1 MDIYLSD
8 RKALMVVISG
18 SMYIGVIYGITVS
31 AELYE
36 TGGWLLTGLTIPI
49 LDIILMSILP
59 VFGKIHRTIENG
71 NCTGTDKAECEPIV
85 NDIGVEQILEDK
97 PSKLQKAAY
106 FIPDI
111 AVFLNNLAFYVLV
124 YSVPPRFEMFRQ
136 KSISTAALFSTL
148 LLVFSFLASIAL
160 AFTTNRNIRTEFVM
174 VIGNILF
181 YIGAIAY
188 FGSTT
193 EFLNF
198 PSFYEVGCF
207 LVGIGDAGVINLAI
221 LSKFS
226 LYEKWGI
233 RTDGL
238 AEKSTALFNF
248 SMSMYSAAVG
258 AVLGGL
264 TVTRESEIPAI
275 FGAIAVCL
283 INTVGFIAC
292 ILIK

>member
-1 MDIYLSD
+1 MDYYLSD

-36 TGGWLLTGLTIPI
+36 TGGWFLTGLIIPI

-59 VFGKIHRTIENG
+59 VFGKIHRTIGIG
-71 NCTGTDKAECEPIV
+71 NCTGTANAECEPIV
-85 NDIGVEQILEDK
+85 NDIGVEQILKDK

-111 AVFLNNLAFYVLV
+111 AVFFNNIAVIALI
-124 YSVPPRFEMFRQ
+124 YSIPSRIELFSRT
-136 KSISTAALFSTL
+136 SISTAALFSTL
-148 LLVFSFLASIAL
+148 LLFFSFLASIAL
-160 AFTTNRNIRTEFVM
+160 AVVTNRKIRTEYAM
-174 VIGNILF
+174 LIGNVVF
-181 YIGAIAY
+181 HVGAILA
-188 FGSTT
+188 FGATT

-198 PSFYEVGCF
+198 PLSYEIGCF

-221 LSKFS
+221 MSKFS

-238 AEKSTALFNF
+238 AEKSTAPYNF
-248 SMSMYSAAVG
+248 SMSISAAVG
-258 AVLGGL
+258 TVLGGL
-264 TVTRESEIPAI
+264 TITRESEILAI